1 MYEILLVAVF
11 KISISV
17 VHKTFGSKIVNPRN
31 GVLSTQIQ
39 LNPSNSFESLSQRVQ
54 KWLFVILLNY
64 LLWQLA

>member
-1 MYEILLVAVF
+1 MIVLVAVL

-17 VHKTFGSKIVNPRN
+17 VHKIFGRKIVNPHN

-39 LNPSNSFESLSQRVQ
+39 LNPSNSFESISQRVQ
-54 KWLFVILLNY
+54 KWLFVMLLNC